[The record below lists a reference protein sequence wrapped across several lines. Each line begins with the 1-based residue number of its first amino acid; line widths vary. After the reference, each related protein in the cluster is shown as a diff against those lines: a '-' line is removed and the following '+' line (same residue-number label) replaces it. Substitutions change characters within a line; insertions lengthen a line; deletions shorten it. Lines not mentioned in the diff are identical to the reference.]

1 MSFHRT
7 ITFGRFNIGHA
18 GHIELIQKMLEHGR
32 TAHVYLSTAAKNND
46 LDTRILMLKHLCR
59 EANVDLARVKFSGAA
74 NVFDAVE
81 ETLETVL
88 WLECAVVFGTDQQ
101 KMAEK
106 LSAEFGVAHE
116 LNERTTSSTEMRFFL
131 DREDF
136 TEDLR
141 HIYNGDEFAIT
152 LARILRAEEL
162 KREKL

>member
-7 ITFGRFNIGHA
+7 ITFGRFNISHA

-74 NVFDAVE
+74 NVFDAVGE
-81 ETLETVL
+81 VCETAFPF
-88 WLECAVVFGTDQQ
+88 ECAVVFGTDQQ

>member
-1 MSFHRT
+1 MFVRT
-7 ITFGRFNIGHA
+7 ITFGRMNLPHR

-59 EANVDLARVKFSGAA
+59 EANVDLARVKLTGAP

-81 ETLETVL
+81 ETLETAL
-88 WLECAVVFGTDQQ
+88 YLECAVVFGTDQQ
-101 KMAEK
+101 KMAQK
-106 LSAEFGVAHE
+106 LSAEFGVAHK
-116 LNERTTSSTEMRFFL
+116 LNTRSTSSTEMRFFL
-131 DREDF
+131 DQERF

-141 HIYNGDEFAIT
+141 HLYNGDEFAIT

-162 KREKL
+162 KREKF

>member
-1 MSFHRT
+1 M
-7 ITFGRFNIGHA
+7 
-18 GHIELIQKMLEHGR
+18 
-32 TAHVYLSTAAKNND
+32 
-46 LDTRILMLKHLCR
+46 
-59 EANVDLARVKFSGAA
+59 
-74 NVFDAVE
+74 
-81 ETLETVL
+81 
-88 WLECAVVFGTDQQ
+88 FGTDQQ

>member
-1 MSFHRT
+1 MFVRT
-7 ITFGRFNIGHA
+7 ITFGRMNLPHR

-32 TAHVYLSTAAKNND
+32 TAHVYLSTTAKNND

-59 EANVDLARVKFSGAA
+59 EANVDLARVKLTGAP

-81 ETLETVL
+81 ETLETAL
-88 WLECAVVFGTDQQ
+88 YLECAVVFGTDQQ

-116 LNERTTSSTEMRFFL
+116 LNIRSTSSTEMRFFL
-131 DREDF
+131 DQERF

-141 HIYNGDEFAIT
+141 HLYNGDEFAIT

-162 KREKL
+162 KREKF

>member
-1 MSFHRT
+1 MNLPHR
-7 ITFGRFNIGHA
+7 

-59 EANVDLARVKFSGAA
+59 EANVDLARVKLTGAP

-81 ETLETVL
+81 ETLETAL
-88 WLECAVVFGTDQQ
+88 YLECAVVFGTDQQ

-116 LNERTTSSTEMRFFL
+116 LNIRSTSSTEIRFFL
-131 DREDF
+131 DREDYA
-136 TEDLR
+136 EDLLSL
-141 HIYNGDEFAIT
+141 YNNDTFAVG
-152 LARILRAEEL
+152 LACILRQEEL
-162 KREKL
+162 RRTRG